1 MKARSCH
8 RHRVLMVAGCM
19 IPTVTAQMQRE
30 IHTDDITDINKNIIQ
45 ITQWLTT
52 RVCTQQLKELS
63 SLPEAEKLCYAKP

>member
-1 MKARSCH
+1 
-8 RHRVLMVAGCM
+8 MVAGCM

-30 IHTDDITDINKNIIQ
+30 IHTDDITDINKNTIQ

-63 SLPEAEKLCYAKP
+63 SLSEAEKLCYAKP